1 MAALEVTSVAGR
13 EEIVEGI
20 RLGRT
25 RAAARA
31 ISMIEDDDPGVEG
44 IVRDL
49 YPSTGNA
56 YVVGF
61 TGPPGAGK
69 SSLVDDIVHV
79 IRQHQKKVGIIA
91 VDPNSPFSGGA
102 ILGDRIRMMRH
113 TVDPNVFIR
122 SMGSRGHLGGLALA
136 TSRAVHVLDALGMDY
151 VLLETVG
158 VGQSELEIAETAD
171 TTIVVLM
178 PGLGD
183 SVQTIK
189 AGIME
194 IADIFVVNKADHP
207 AVQKTITDLRELLR
221 LDSRPRNW
229 TPPIVK
235 TVAISEQGIDDL
247 WEALAKHRAYLND
260 SGELAGRRRRRLQ
273 NQILEIAGRQLRER
287 VLAPSIDSPH
297 FQAILLRA
305 AERRL
310 DPFSAAAE
318 LLDAN
323 HQATT
328 GLSQGGL
335 H

>member
-1 MAALEVTSVAGR
+1 MTAVGALGVGSR
-13 EEIVEGI
+13 EEIVEGV
-20 RLGRT
+20 LSGRT

-31 ISMIEDDDPGVEG
+31 ISMIENDDPGVEE

-49 YPSTGNA
+49 YPSTGNS

-69 SSLVDDIVHV
+69 SSLVDDIVYV
-79 IRQHQKKVGIIA
+79 LRQEEKRVGIIA

-113 TVDPNVFIR
+113 TVDSGVFIR

-136 TSRAVHVLDALGMDY
+136 ASRAVHVFDALGMDY

-171 TTIVVLM
+171 TTVVVLM

-194 IADIFVVNKADHP
+194 IADIFVVNKGDHP
-207 AVQKTITDLRELLR
+207 SVEKTVADLQELLR
-221 LDSRPRNW
+221 LDSRPRDW

-235 TVAISEQGIDDL
+235 TVAVKEEGIGEL
-247 WEALAKHRAYLND
+247 WEAIGSHRAYLER
-260 SGELAGRRRRRLQ
+260 SGELETRRRKRLQ
-273 NQILEIAGRQLRER
+273 SQILDIAARQLRDR
-287 VLAPSIDSPH
+287 VLAPSIESVE
-297 FQAILLRA
+297 FQGIL
-305 AERRL
+305 ERTVARQI
-310 DPFSAAAE
+310 DPFSAASE
-318 LLDAN
+318 LLDAT
-323 HQATT
+323 QPSTEEMPRRGAR
-328 GLSQGGL
+328 
-335 H
+335 